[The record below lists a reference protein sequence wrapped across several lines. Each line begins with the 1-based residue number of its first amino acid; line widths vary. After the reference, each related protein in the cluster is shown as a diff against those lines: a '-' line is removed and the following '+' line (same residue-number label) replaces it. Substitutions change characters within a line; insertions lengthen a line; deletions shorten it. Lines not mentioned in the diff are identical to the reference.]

1 MPWISESWQTAFRWR
16 GEGPIPEAEKTR
28 LREFT
33 AKAHK
38 HGRLVRFW
46 ATPER
51 VAVWKELRA
60 DGVDLLNTDKLS
72 DLRQFLL
79 EEEGHGAK

>member
-1 MPWISESWQTAFRWR
+1 MFRWR
-16 GEGPIPEAEKTR
+16 GEGPIPEEERTK

-33 AKAHK
+33 TKAHK

-46 ATPER
+46 ETPEK
-51 VAVWKELRA
+51 VDVWKELRV

-72 DLRQFLL
+72 DLRDFLL
-79 EEEGHGAK
+79 KEGQESGGR